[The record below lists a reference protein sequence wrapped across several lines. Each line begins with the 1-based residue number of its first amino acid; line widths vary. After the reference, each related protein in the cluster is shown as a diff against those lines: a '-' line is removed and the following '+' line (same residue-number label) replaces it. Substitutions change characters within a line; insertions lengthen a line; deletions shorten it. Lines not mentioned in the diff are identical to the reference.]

1 MKCEKWLID
10 GLFGLL
16 SVHGGRYLAK
26 DIAEK
31 IGVTPSVITRW
42 AQGRHLS
49 IDDDAGARLVQFLAA
64 EGIRP
69 PQPKGGGLE
78 DDRDSSVLAA
88 LVDRWPELSRSKR
101 HLVAGTIMGL
111 LGAINGQEKHAH

>member
-1 MKCEKWLID
+1 MKLEEWMVK
-10 GLFGLL
+10 GLQ
-16 SVHGGRYLAK
+16 SCTRKNGGRYLSQEIAK
-26 DIAEK
+26 ICH
-31 IGVTPSVITRW
+31 VSHPTMSRW
-42 AQGRHLS
+42 QAGDYSR